1 MVLNVP
7 TELFGKEAREMP
19 SWNFPMMAD
28 ASEAAWIVLL
38 AVLVIL
44 VVASIRN
51 VARLRFF
58 GGQGESKLEPSDERY
73 IHGRVKFEEYEEAK
87 EKHTYAHVH

>member
-1 MVLNVP
+1 MH
-7 TELFGKEAREMP
+7 G
-19 SWNFPMMAD
+19 WHFPIMM
-28 ASEAAWIVLL
+28 SGGSGTAWIVLL

-44 VVASIRN
+44 AVAAISS

-58 GGQGESKLEPSDERY
+58 GGRGDSHLEPSDERY

-87 EKHTYAHVH
+87 EKHTHAHVH

>member
-1 MVLNVP
+1 M
-7 TELFGKEAREMP
+7 FG
-19 SWNFPMMAD
+19 WNFPMMAD
-28 ASEAAWIVLL
+28 ASEAGWIVLL

-44 VVASIRN
+44 AVATIRK

-58 GGQGESKLEPSDERY
+58 GGQGESNLEPSDERY

-87 EKHTYAHVH
+87 EKHTRTQAHVY